1 MTLDNILKRRHLAFF
16 FLRELLIVK
25 NHNWC
30 SSLKVVGTATFT
42 AEFRSLVQKLCVICQ
57 ARVPVYEYEQVI
69 VYPYLCYSLEPN
81 LINQFYVTGLL
92 LYSLKTA
99 EDLFF
104 LKDDF
109 SKRCDTLT
117 PSSKHTHIHAPTFKC
132 LHSKESQLQ
141 RRI

>member
-1 MTLDNILKRRHLAFF
+1 MKRRYFAFF

-30 SSLKVVGTATFT
+30 SSLKVVGTVTFT

-81 LINQFYVTGLL
+81 LINQFYVTSLF
-92 LYSLKTA
+92 LYPLKTS
-99 EDLFF
+99 LFWKMIF
-104 LKDDF
+104 HKD
-109 SKRCDTLT
+109 KTL
-117 PSSKHTHIHAPTFKC
+117 SILLQNTHIHIHTPTFKWVQ
-132 LHSKESQLQ
+132 SRESQLQ
-141 RRI
+141 RRIQFCDNS